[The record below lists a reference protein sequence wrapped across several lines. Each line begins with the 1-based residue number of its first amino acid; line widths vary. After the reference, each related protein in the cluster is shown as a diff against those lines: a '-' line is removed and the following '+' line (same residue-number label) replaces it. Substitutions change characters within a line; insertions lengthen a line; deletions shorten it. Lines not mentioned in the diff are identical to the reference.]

1 MLYYIILVTSK
12 RKQKGFKA
20 NRGQE
25 GYKPPNET
33 KKIRF
38 LHLSPNVNDYDTG
51 EPDIKKANGSISSNV
66 RSKKTGNKF
75 RENTLSINL
84 GK

>member
-1 MLYYIILVTSK
+1 MGTSK
-12 RKQKGFKA
+12 RKQKGVKET

-25 GYKPPNET
+25 GYKPANET

-51 EPDIKKANGSISSNV
+51 EPDIKK
-66 RSKKTGNKF
+66 TGNKF

>member
-1 MLYYIILVTSK
+1 MGTSK
-12 RKQKGFKA
+12 RKQKA
-20 NRGQE
+20 VENNRGQD
-25 GYKPPNET
+25 GNKPSNET

-51 EPDIKKANGSISSNV
+51 EPDIRNANGSKSLI

-75 RENTLSINL
+75 RENSLSINL

>member
-1 MLYYIILVTSK
+1 MGTNK
-12 RKQKGFKA
+12 RKQKGVKET

-33 KKIRF
+33 KMIRF

-51 EPDIKKANGSISSNV
+51 EPDIKKANLNV

-84 GK
+84 GKKP

>member
-1 MLYYIILVTSK
+1 MGTSK
-12 RKQKGFKA
+12 RKQKGVEN
-20 NRGQE
+20 NRGKD
-25 GYKPPNET
+25 GNKPSNGI

-51 EPDIKKANGSISSNV
+51 ESDIKNANGSKSLS

-75 RENTLSINL
+75 RENSLSINL

>member
-1 MLYYIILVTSK
+1 LGTNK
-12 RKQKGFKA
+12 RKQKSFKKA
-20 NRGQE
+20 NSRLE

-38 LHLSPNVNDYDTG
+38 LQLSPNVNDYDTG
-51 EPDIKKANGSISSNV
+51 EPDIKKANGSISLNV

-75 RENTLSINL
+75 QENTLSINL

>member
-1 MLYYIILVTSK
+1 LATNK
-12 RKQKGFKA
+12 RKQKGVKET
-20 NRGQE
+20 NRGQKS
-25 GYKPPNET
+25 YKPPKEI

-51 EPDIKKANGSISSNV
+51 EPDIKKANGSMSLNV

>member
-1 MLYYIILVTSK
+1 MLYHINLGTSK
-12 RKQKGFKA
+12 RQQKGVKEA

-51 EPDIKKANGSISSNV
+51 EPDIKKANGSISLNV

-75 RENTLSINL
+75 RENNVN
-84 GK
+84 

>member
-1 MLYYIILVTSK
+1 MGTSK
-12 RKQKGFKA
+12 RKLKGVKET

-25 GYKPPNET
+25 GHKPPNET

-51 EPDIKKANGSISSNV
+51 EPDIKKANGQISLNV

>member
-1 MLYYIILVTSK
+1 MGTSK
-12 RKQKGFKA
+12 RKQKGVKET

-25 GYKPPNET
+25 VYKPPNKT

-51 EPDIKKANGSISSNV
+51 EPDIKKTNGSISLNV

-75 RENTLSINL
+75 RENTLSINP

>member
-1 MLYYIILVTSK
+1 MGTSK
-12 RKQKGFKA
+12 RKKRGDKET
-20 NRGQE
+20 NRAQE
-25 GYKPPNET
+25 GYNGT
-33 KKIRF
+33 KKLRF

-51 EPDIKKANGSISSNV
+51 EPDVKKANGSISLSN

>member
-1 MLYYIILVTSK
+1 LGANK
-12 RKQKGFKA
+12 RKQKGVKET

-25 GYKPPNET
+25 GYKPPKET
-33 KKIRF
+33 KKMRF
-38 LHLSPNVNDYDTG
+38 LHLSPDVNDYDTG
-51 EPDIKKANGSISSNV
+51 EPDMKKANGSRSLSI